1 MENVKRLISVIECKL
16 YFKNWLC
23 DHDQIRTLDTHN
35 PICGKQNYAG
45 PVDSVTFLKGIVA
58 RNK

>member
-1 MENVKRLISVIECKL
+1 MLNVFVSVLDSKL

-23 DHDQIRTLDTHN
+23 DHDPIRTLDTHN
-35 PICGKQNYAG
+35 PIYDKQDYAG
-45 PVDSVTFLKGIVA
+45 HVDTVAFFRGTVA